1 MPRTTIS
8 DVAKEAGVS
17 TMTVSRVLN
26 GRGEISQ
33 ETRERVQQVIDKLGY
48 RPSSVA
54 RNLKTQR
61 THTIGLIVPDITNP
75 FFPEVVRGAED
86 QASEEGFAIMLCN
99 TIRNRDRERKA
110 LELLEDKRVD
120 GLISCSSGLPDE
132 ELIPL
137 LKQQEAVV
145 VFDRMV
151 DKAIAGSVRIDDVY
165 GGISATDHLLKLG
178 RRSLGLLAGPNYYG
192 GSERRR
198 YGFRAALELQGM
210 YADPKLEIECEPDE
224 QGGYDATKLLL
235 QRQSKVD
242 GIFCFNDLVAL
253 GALGALNELRVS
265 VPGQVAVIGF
275 DDLRLASLTTPQLS
289 TLHVDKLDL
298 GRSMVRILLGRI
310 RGDIQMEDEC
320 IIRPKLIIR
329 ESAPN
334 IETAKEPKQKPLNAT
349 QLTRKPPKRTRLNQP
364 KS

>member
-1 MPRTTIS
+1 MIA
-8 DVAKEAGVS
+8 DE
-17 TMTVSRVLN
+17 
-26 GRGEISQ
+26 
-33 ETRERVQQVIDKLGY
+33 
-48 RPSSVA
+48 VA
-54 RNLKTQR
+54 RYRRRKVRQ
-61 THTIGLIVPDITNP
+61 IV
-75 FFPEVVRGAED
+75 EA
-86 QASEEGFAIMLCN
+86 
-99 TIRNRDRERKA
+99 RDRKGCPKFFDQKKDNLRSRGRSTQA
-110 LELLEDKRVD
+110 
-120 GLISCSSGLPDE
+120 G
-132 ELIPL
+132 
-137 LKQQEAVV
+137 QEH
-145 VFDRMV
+145 R
-151 DKAIAGSVRIDDVY
+151 
-165 GGISATDHLLKLG
+165 
-178 RRSLGLLAGPNYYG
+178 NG
-192 GSERRR
+192 GSAIERRR
-198 YGFRAALELQGM
+198 PYGFRAALELQGGH
-210 YADPKLEIECEPDE
+210 ADPKLEIECEPDE

-349 QLTRKPPKRTRLNQP
+349 QLTRKPPKRTR
-364 KS
+364 

>member
-1 MPRTTIS
+1 MPRTTIT

-145 VFDRMV
+145 VFDRIV
-151 DKAIAGSVRIDDVY
+151 DKAIAGSVSIDDVY
-165 GGISATDHLLKLG
+165 GG
-178 RRSLGLLAGPNYYG
+178 
-192 GSERRR
+192 SEPRR

-210 YADPKLEIECEPDE
+210 HADPKLEIECEPDE

-253 GALGALNELRVS
+253 GSLGALNELRVS

-320 IIRPKLIIR
+320 I
-329 ESAPN
+329 
-334 IETAKEPKQKPLNAT
+334 
-349 QLTRKPPKRTRLNQP
+349 
-364 KS
+364 

>member
-1 MPRTTIS
+1 MPRTTLS

-48 RPSSVA
+48 RPMSVV
-54 RNLKTQR
+54 RNLQPQR

-86 QASEEGFAIMLCN
+86 QASEEGFAVMLCN
-99 TIRNRDRERKA
+99 TVRDRDRERKA

-120 GLISCSSGLPDE
+120 GLISCSSSLPDE

-145 VFDRMV
+145 VFDRII

-242 GIFCFNDLVAL
+242 GIFCFNDLIAL

-275 DDLRLASLTTPQLS
+275 DDLRLASLTTPKLS

-298 GRSMVRILLGRI
+298 GRSMVRMLLERI
-310 RGDIQMEDEC
+310 RSDIQIEDEC
-320 IIRPKLIIR
+320 IIRPRLIVR

-334 IETAKEPKQKPLNAT
+334 IGANDEKKQKRANLAN
-349 QLTRKPPKRTRLNQP
+349 LSRKTAVRTRT
-364 KS
+364 

>member
-1 MPRTTIS
+1 
-8 DVAKEAGVS
+8 
-17 TMTVSRVLN
+17 MTVSRVLN

-75 FFPEVVRGAED
+75 FFPEVVRGADE
-86 QASEEGFAIMLCN
+86 QASEEGFAIILCN
-99 TIRNRDRERKA
+99 TIRDRDRERKA

-120 GLISCSSGLPDE
+120 GLISCSSILPDE
-132 ELIPL
+132 EAYPFT
-137 LKQQEAVV
+137 EAARSGCGFRSDCRQGNRWLRPNRRRVW
-145 VFDRMV
+145 R
-151 DKAIAGSVRIDDVY
+151 Y
-165 GGISATDHLLKLG
+165 SATNHLRKIG
-178 RRSLGLLAGPNYYG
+178 RRSLGLLAGPEYLG

-210 YADPKLEIECEPDE
+210 HPDPKLEIECEPDE

-298 GRSMVRILLGRI
+298 GRSMVRLLLERI
-310 RGDIQMEDEC
+310 RGDIQIEDAC
-320 IIRPKLIIR
+320 IIRPKLVIR

-334 IETAKEPKQKPLNAT
+334 SETAKEPKQKPLNAT
-349 QLTRKPPKRTRLNQP
+349 QLTRKPPKRMRLNQP

>member
-33 ETRERVQQVIDKLGY
+33 ETRERVQQVIDNLGY

-86 QASEEGFAIMLCN
+86 QASEEGFAIILCN
-99 TIRNRDRERKA
+99 TIRNGDRERKA
-110 LELLEDKRVD
+110 LELLQDKRVD
-120 GLISCSSGLPDE
+120 GLISCSSSLPDE

-145 VFDRMV
+145 LFDRIV

-165 GGISATDHLLKLG
+165 GGISATNHLLKIG
-178 RRSLGLLAGPNYYG
+178 RRSLGLLAGPKYYG

-210 YADPKLEIECEPDE
+210 HVDPKQEIDCEPDE
-224 QGGYDATKLLL
+224 QGGYDATKILF
-235 QRQSKVD
+235 QRHQKLD

-253 GALGALNELRVS
+253 GTLCALGELGAA
-265 VPGQVAVIGF
+265 VPDQVAVIGF
-275 DDLRLASLTTPQLS
+275 DDLRLASLATPQLT

-298 GRSMVRILLGRI
+298 GRSMVRVLLERI
-310 RGDIQMEDEC
+310 RGDIQIEDEC

-334 IETAKEPKQKPLNAT
+334 IATAKEPKQKALNAT